1 MLSYVLLESPDAGG
15 AETLSAIFNTE
26 LDPLVL
32 PQRGKPTALDVRVMH
47 KYVLSSL
54 TRDEAV
60 PFAVVEP
67 LDGSLLSFSHFP
79 NLYSLLMLTLE

>member
-1 MLSYVLLESPDAGG
+1 MLSYYVLLESPDAGG
-15 AETLSAIFNTE
+15 AEALSAIFNTE
-26 LDPLVL
+26 LDPLIL

-54 TRDEAV
+54 TRDEAI

-67 LDGSLLSFSHFP
+67 FDGSFLSFCHFTTYTP
-79 NLYSLLMLTLE
+79 CNVFS